1 MIKNFPVSRLAAVFL
16 LALLAQAAAW
26 AVQAAPPQYTIA
38 QLYSAASLAPEI
50 KGAKSFAENAIIT
63 SASYRVEKDNVR
75 HYYYHPEHGRQ
86 IKALLEK
93 DTFVSWWE
101 IDNFM
106 RRNSRRIHHVSLY
119 PEGFVLV
126 QLENPQK
133 VLIIP
138 VSLVTVRRSEEIVK
152 AHLTL
157 Q

>member
-1 MIKNFPVSRLAAVFL
+1 MSLKKSIILTGLLLFASVV
-16 LALLAQAAAW
+16 LALAS
-26 AVQAAPPQYTIA
+26 PPKYTIA
-38 QLYSAASLAPEI
+38 QLYGAAKRAPEI
-50 KGAKSFAENAIIT
+50 KGAKSFAENAVIT
-63 SASYRVEKDNVR
+63 SASYRVDRGNVT
-75 HYYYHPEHGRQ
+75 HYYYHPEYGKQ

-106 RRNSRRIHHVSLY
+106 RRNSGRIHHVSLY

-126 QLENPQK
+126 QLENPQT

-152 AHLTL
+152 AHLKL